1 MIRFESVIAAFRRT
15 EVAFARGEPAATLRR
30 INDCAYFVLLFA
42 QFEDEVNRLCERL
55 VRERQEAGGW
65 DERRAWHIIDAGRI
79 QSLPFLSR
87 IALLTEKGGTRFNR
101 VRELYAIR
109 NEIMH
114 SGTTDRQLE
123 IERFA
128 GELIDIAR
136 ALQEAP

>member
-1 MIRFESVIAAFRRT
+1 MIGFERLIAAFRRT
-15 EVAFARGEPAATLRR
+15 EAVFGRGRPAADHRR

-42 QFEDEVNRLCERL
+42 QFEDELNRLCESL
-55 VRERQEAGGW
+55 VRSRQTAGGW

-79 QSLPFLSR
+79 QSLPFLNR
-87 IALLTEKGGTRFNR
+87 VALLTEKGGDAFNR
-101 VRELYAIR
+101 VRDLYAIR

-114 SGTTDRQLE
+114 TGTTDRQLE